1 MNFGSFKYFAS
12 QSSRSWGR
20 FSFNKNSFKMMSSS
34 FNSNNS
40 RFVSLF
46 SNKVH
51 LADRIR
57 SLNNISKRCISGTAG
72 VSTGNGMN
80 IYNNPEI
87 SADILSSSSL
97 LSESLL
103 GGGFNMTSNIL
114 SLAVLNDYL
123 LICDGKF

>member
-12 QSSRSWGR
+12 QSSKR

-46 SNKVH
+46 SNKIH

-57 SLNNISKRCISGTAG
+57 SLNNISKRCIGTSG

-87 SADILSSSSL
+87 SADLLSSGAL

-103 GGGFNMTSNIL
+103 GGRFNMTSNIL
-114 SLAVLNDYL
+114 SMTVLNDYL
-123 LICDGKF
+123 LVIDGKL